1 MLHRS
6 IGALLCSVVL
16 LCPSPAQAATATAP
30 IREVPAAGQGGFVV
44 LKPTVKSRE
53 LRKLASE
60 LHRNELLEE
69 LAKYLND
76 TFVLPVQVGMR
87 LMQCDESNAYYD
99 PEIREIQMC
108 LELIDGMAEIL
119 RPQFEDDEDF
129 TDALAGA
136 FIATA
141 LHEVGHALVDVLELP
156 ITGREEDAVDQLSAW
171 MLIEAGDSGSVL
183 GAAAAYYTEYDPDEE
198 DFSGEHSLDRQRYFN
213 LVCWVYGSS
222 PDDNEELIN
231 DWELPE
237 GRAERCE
244 AEYRLVD
251 RSWKHLLRDHLR
263 PQRPTPGPA
272 NPTRRA
278 EPVIQTAEPVMQTAP
293 HAAPEAKPNAAPAST
308 QPKLIG
314 TSKPQ
319 GRRDR

>member
-1 MLHRS
+1 MLYRS
-6 IGALLCSVVL
+6 IGALLCGVVL
-16 LCPSPAQAATATAP
+16 LCLQVAHAATATAP
-30 IREVPAAGQGGFVV
+30 AASTPTADRAGFVV

-60 LHRNELLEE
+60 FHRNGTLEE
-69 LAKYLND
+69 LVAHLNS
-76 TFVLPVQVGMR
+76 TFLLPVTVGMR
-87 LMQCDESNAYYD
+87 LMQCGESNAYYD
-99 PEIREIQMC
+99 PELREIQLC
-108 LELIDGMAEIL
+108 LELIDGMAEVL
-119 RPQFEDDEDF
+119 RPQFDDDDDF

-156 ITGREEDAVDQLSAW
+156 ITGREEDAVDQLAAW

-198 DFSGEHSLDRQRYFN
+198 DFSSEHSLDRQRYFN
-213 LVCWVYGSS
+213 HVCWVYGSS
-222 PDDNEELIN
+222 PEDNEELIG

-244 AEYRLVD
+244 AEYRLLD
-251 RSWKHLLRDHLR
+251 RSWQRLLREHLR
-263 PQRPTPGPA
+263 PDRAAAEPAASTPRTRPNVDVTDERPAELPA
-272 NPTRRA
+272 NSSPY
-278 EPVIQTAEPVMQTAP
+278 I
-293 HAAPEAKPNAAPAST
+293 APEAKLP
-308 QPKLIG
+308 LIG
-314 TSKPQ
+314 KPSPS